1 MLSADICTL
10 AGTVMPHVKVFI
22 KELMLAGSNETDRQ
36 LLLFCCW
43 NVAAAFKL
51 LLMTRY
57 AAA

>member
-1 MLSADICTL
+1 
-10 AGTVMPHVKVFI
+10 MPHVKVFI

-36 LLLFCCW
+36 FLLFCCW